1 MSPYFVASS
10 PAGVGGPDSGT
21 EAGGGD
27 SGCASDAAEP
37 AVGEAPWAL
46 AGGAADGDATSAGS
60 ETLVHTRVR
69 WRSSPVPC
77 DRAINRRCTP
87 SNVAS
92 RRYSSPVSYG
102 NKDEFKW
109 SVITDVSAL

>member
-1 MSPYFVASS
+1 MWPYFSAASR
-10 PAGVGGPDSGT
+10 AGVGGPDSGR

-27 SGCASDAAEP
+27 SVCTSGAAEP
-37 AVGEAPWAL
+37 AVGEVPWAL
-46 AGGAADGDATSAGS
+46 AGGAAGGAAMSTGS
-60 ETLVHTRVR
+60 ETLVHTNVR
-69 WRSSPVPC
+69 WRSSPVSR
-77 DRAINRRCTP
+77 DRAINFRCTP

-109 SVITDVSAL
+109 